1 MAAELPV
8 GHGGQGR
15 GTPMS
20 QITFALRR
28 VPRSEPF
35 MRWQATIV
43 VAFASGSLTSALAN
57 LGAALLLALARKVLA
72 QAMPAP
78 VRTAHHA

>member
-1 MAAELPV
+1 
-8 GHGGQGR
+8 
-15 GTPMS
+15 MS
-20 QITFALRR
+20 QITLALRH

-35 MRWQATIV
+35 FRWQATIV

-72 QAMPAP
+72 QTTPAP
-78 VRTAHHA
+78 VRTARRA